1 MAKTIKP
8 YIFPSIKRDGQHR
21 HANYIFVPFCFLCAC
36 VCAIICSRNDD
47 KGEWNVRATITGQ
60 KMGKQE
66 TTKRVMSFRS
76 TGINK
81 KKKAL
86 DVREQFP
93 KATVLSSASSSCG
106 TPLLSFTDSE
116 HTETHVETTFPA
128 SQHSQAGRSP
138 CVAVSSWK
146 QTSFRCVFD

>member
-1 MAKTIKP
+1 MRRKGSGVAKTIKP

-106 TPLLSFTDSE
+106 TPYYRSLTRNTRRHTWKLLFLP
-116 HTETHVETTFPA
+116 VNIPRPG
-128 SQHSQAGRSP
+128 GRR
-138 CVAVSSWK
+138 V
-146 QTSFRCVFD
+146 

>member
-1 MAKTIKP
+1 MRRKGSGVAKTIKP

-81 KKKAL
+81 REKKHWMCGSNFQRPPYYLLRA
-86 DVREQFP
+86 
-93 KATVLSSASSSCG
+93 VLVVHPYYRSL
-106 TPLLSFTDSE
+106 TRNTRRHTWKLLFLP
-116 HTETHVETTFPA
+116 VNIPRPG
-128 SQHSQAGRSP
+128 GRR
-138 CVAVSSWK
+138 V
-146 QTSFRCVFD
+146 